1 MRPPRPNRYRTH
13 WAGEVRPDAVG
24 EQLRVAGWVHRR
36 RDHGGLIFI
45 DLRDRTGIVQL
56 VFHPETAPDAHAL
69 AERLRPEHVVSAS
82 GTIVRREE
90 GNVNPKLETGEIEL
104 EVAEAETLAEADTPP
119 FPVDEE
125 TPVDEL
131 LRLRHRVIDLRRA
144 GMQHAMTVRHTV
156 NRAIRDYLN
165 AHDFLEMETP
175 IMTRST
181 PEGARDF
188 LVPSRLS
195 PGDFYALPQSPQLF
209 KQMLMMAGY
218 ERYYQ
223 IARCFRDEDLRA
235 DRQPEFT
242 QLDMEMS
249 FVEQED
255 VIETVEGMLARVY
268 EATGFQVAPPPWPRM
283 TAYEAMLRYGSDKP
297 DVRFG
302 LEITDLG
309 EALAETE
316 FRVFAGV
323 LGGGGVV
330 RGLNAGARELSRKD
344 LDGLTEYVQR
354 YGAGGLVWAFVEEG
368 GAWRSPAAKALTDTE
383 REEIARRLSARE
395 GDVLFIVADAEPTAA
410 AALGALRLELSRR
423 FQLVPEGR
431 HETLWVVDFPA
442 FEWNEGEGRWD
453 AVHHP
458 FTTPTGDFSDP
469 GSMRSLGYDIVL
481 DGTEIGGGSIRIHR
495 PEVQREVFKVLGI
508 SEEEAEERFGFLLD
522 AMRYGAPPHGGL
534 ALGLD
539 RIVALIAGHD
549 SIRDVIAFPKTASGA
564 DPLTGAPAA
573 VDPPQLA
580 ELGLRLKSP

>member
-1 MRPPRPNRYRTH
+1 MRPPRANGYRDA
-13 WAGEVRPDAVG
+13 WAGELRSGDVDSTV
-24 EQLRVAGWVHRR
+24 RVAGWVHRR

-69 AERLRPEHVVSAS
+69 AERLRPEHVVTAA

-104 EVAEAETLAEADTPP
+104 EVAEAETLAEAETPP

-268 EATGFQVAPPPWPRM
+268 ETTGFQVAPPPWPRM

-368 GAWRSPAAKALTDTE
+368 GSWRSPAAKALSDTE

-395 GDVLFIVADAEPTAA
+395 GDVLFIVADKEPTAA
-410 AALGALRLELSRR
+410 AALGALRLELS
-423 FQLVPEGR
+423 
-431 HETLWVVDFPA
+431 
-442 FEWNEGEGRWD
+442 
-453 AVHHP
+453 
-458 FTTPTGDFSDP
+458 
-469 GSMRSLGYDIVL
+469 
-481 DGTEIGGGSIRIHR
+481 
-495 PEVQREVFKVLGI
+495 
-508 SEEEAEERFGFLLD
+508 ERF
-522 AMRYGAPPHGGL
+522 
-534 ALGLD
+534 
-539 RIVALIAGHD
+539 
-549 SIRDVIAFPKTASGA
+549 
-564 DPLTGAPAA
+564 
-573 VDPPQLA
+573 
-580 ELGLRLKSP
+580 